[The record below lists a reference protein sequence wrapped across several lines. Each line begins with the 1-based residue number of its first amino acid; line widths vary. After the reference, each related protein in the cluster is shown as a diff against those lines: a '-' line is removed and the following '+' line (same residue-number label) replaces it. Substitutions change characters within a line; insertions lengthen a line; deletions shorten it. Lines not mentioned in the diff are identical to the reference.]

1 VTSSNA
7 VLTVLSSPVIVSLQ
21 PTNQAMAVGSN
32 ASFTVTAIGTV
43 PLHYQWWVN
52 GTNLVK
58 NGSHKNGPIFSGATT
73 TNLTIKNVQMTN
85 SGSYT
90 VVVTNIAGSVISSNL
105 TLTVTNI
112 PPAITRQPLSQTN
125 GVGTIVTFTVT
136 ATGTAPLSYQW
147 QVNGTNLVNGAVKN
161 GPTISGVTTTNLTIK
176 NVQTNNSGNYT
187 VIVTNF
193 GGAVTSSVALL
204 TMQTTPLITV
214 QPTNQTIAVGS
225 KATFSVTAIGTV
237 PLRYHWQLNGT
248 NLVNGGH
255 ISGATTANLTIKNA
269 RTNDS
274 GNYTVVVTNLAGS
287 VTSSNAVLTVAS
299 SPVITIQPTNQTMA
313 VGSKATFTV
322 TAIGTGP
329 LSYHWQVNG
338 TDLVNG
344 SNISGATTNVL
355 TIYPAQTTNSGSY
368 TVIVANHA
376 GSVTSSNALLTVTNI
391 ATVISPQPTDQ
402 TVGVGSTATFSINGT
417 AQRPFFLQ
425 WLKDGTNL
433 TNGPTISGSI
443 ISGATT
449 VTLHIT
455 NAQTNDSGTYWIVVS
470 NAWGSLASSNAI
482 LTVAT
487 SPVIVTQPTPTNQA
501 MAVGSTAILAVTAA
515 GTEPLSYQWQ
525 MNGTNLVDGTNL
537 VNGDITSGSTTNV
550 LTISNV
556 QTTNSGNYTVIVTN
570 VVGSVTSSNAV
581 LTVTNVPP
589 EITQQPADQTVAVGS
604 NVTFSVSAT
613 GTEPLSY
620 QWQLNGTN
628 LVDGG
633 NIINS
638 TTTNLII
645 SNVQLTD
652 DGGNYTVIVTNLAG
666 SVTSSNAV
674 LTVTTNMGLF
684 IMQPI
689 NQKVAP
695 LSFAN
700 IVAAPGSGG
709 GFILSGAGGVTDG
722 TYYVLISSNLLL
734 PPTNWTCIATNQF
747 DSEGDFIFT
756 NTVQTNAPH
765 LFYLLQLP

>member
-1 VTSSNA
+1 
-7 VLTVLSSPVIVSLQ
+7 
-21 PTNQAMAVGSN
+21 
-32 ASFTVTAIGTV
+32 
-43 PLHYQWWVN
+43 
-52 GTNLVK
+52 VK

>member
-7 VLTVLSSPVIVSLQ
+7 Q
-21 PTNQAMAVGSN
+21 
-32 ASFTVTAIGTV
+32 
-43 PLHYQWWVN
+43 
-52 GTNLVK
+52 
-58 NGSHKNGPIFSGATT
+58 
-73 TNLTIKNVQMTN
+73 
-85 SGSYT
+85 
-90 VVVTNIAGSVISSNL
+90 
-105 TLTVTNI
+105 LTVTNI
-112 PPAITRQPLSQTN
+112 LPTITLQPKSQTN
-125 GVGTIVTFTVT
+125 GVGTKVTFTVT

-193 GGAVTSSVALL
+193 GGAVTSSVAIL

-248 NLVNGGH
+248 NLANGGH

>member
-1 VTSSNA
+1 
-7 VLTVLSSPVIVSLQ
+7 
-21 PTNQAMAVGSN
+21 
-32 ASFTVTAIGTV
+32 
-43 PLHYQWWVN
+43 
-52 GTNLVK
+52 
-58 NGSHKNGPIFSGATT
+58 
-73 TNLTIKNVQMTN
+73 
-85 SGSYT
+85 
-90 VVVTNIAGSVISSNL
+90 
-105 TLTVTNI
+105 
-112 PPAITRQPLSQTN
+112 
-125 GVGTIVTFTVT
+125 VGTKVTFTVT